1 MNRKEEKTKKKINIK
16 NKKGITLIALV
27 ITIIVLLILAGV
39 SIAMLTG
46 QNGILTQA
54 SNAKREQEYS
64 SVVEGIKLA
73 VNEYITEKETG
84 ETTQSF
90 IDWLKAE
97 EREYINDANE
107 IQVSNLLGQSL
118 STGKGSGQKDVYKLE
133 EVTETAKLASTEKV
147 AAMEVETNKKYEVVY
162 YGEDETRTSIEII
175 QVATTEALQETDSSL
190 FVVDEKGTISLKDW
204 DAYYMGDKVWTI
216 ENVVI
221 PSEVDGKEVKAIGYK
236 MFCSNNGNFNNIRSI
251 VIPNGVITI
260 GAEAFES
267 CRRLIN
273 INIPEG
279 VTYIGSRA
287 FTDCIIESIKIPN
300 SVTEI
305 GYNAFYGWTE
315 NQKIYVPFNKGE
327 KPEGWDNNWLGYS
340 CNATIVYANGEEESA
355 NQVN

>member
-46 QNGILTQA
+46 ENGILTQA
-54 SNAKREQEYS
+54 SKAKREQEYS

-175 QVATTEALQETDSSL
+175 QVATTEPLQETDPSL
-190 FVVDEKGTISLKDW
+190 FEVENGELSLKDW
-204 DAYYMGDKVWTI
+204 DDYYSGTKEWTV

-221 PSEVDGKEVKAIGYK
+221 PNEVNGEKVIAIKKGLFYDTRGGFKKIRTIVIPEGIQSIGEYAFRNSEITDIYIP
-236 MFCSNNGNFNNIRSI
+236 SSITTIGNFN
-251 VIPNGVITI
+251 
-260 GAEAFES
+260 FD
-267 CRRLIN
+267 
-273 INIPEG
+273 
-279 VTYIGSRA
+279 Y
-287 FTDCIIESIKIPN
+287 
-300 SVTEI
+300 
-305 GYNAFYGWTE
+305 WTE
-315 NQKIYVPFNKGE
+315 EQKIHVPFNRGE
-327 KPEGWDNNWLGYS
+327 ELPIGWYS
-340 CNATIVYANGEEESA
+340 IIASEATIVYADDE
-355 NQVN
+355 Q